1 MSPHPALKA
10 SNAAVLTGAGIGG
23 IGYSVAH
30 LLLTRYQLRV
40 LLVDI
45 SAPALFAAQKALI
58 AAGAKEEDILTR
70 VVDVSNA
77 AEVFELA
84 DYAFET
90 FGKVDFLLLNAGVQ
104 VPTKDFVEGGDLEN
118 WTKTLG
124 VNLFGV
130 LHGTQVSG
138 GGAGRGRC

>member
-58 AAGAKEEDILTR
+58 AAGAKEEDVLTR

-77 AEVFELA
+77 AEDRKSV
-84 DYAFET
+84 
-90 FGKVDFLLLNAGVQ
+90 V
-104 VPTKDFVEGGDLEN
+104 
-118 WTKTLG
+118 
-124 VNLFGV
+124 
-130 LHGTQVSG
+130 
-138 GGAGRGRC
+138 